1 MKKRSPKSKVES
13 PKSATGRDRRQIG
26 MLPEV
31 HLQLAPATA
40 HWIAETLD
48 DQLDEIHY
56 PLAHWI
62 AETLDDQLD
71 EIHDPLPETTEAQ
84 VREAIKSLRA
94 HETRWAPRNTRRPCL
109 TLRALFKGSKSGGK
123 PS

>member
-1 MKKRSPKSKVES
+1 MKKRSPKSKLQG

-48 DQLDEIHY
+48 DQLDEIHD
-56 PLAHWI
+56 PLAHF
-62 AETLDDQLD
+62 D
-71 EIHDPLPETTEAQ
+71 EIHDPLPKTTEAQ

-94 HETRWAPRNTRRPCL
+94 HQTRWAPRNTRRPCL
-109 TLRALFKGSKSGGK
+109 TLRALFKASKGK

>member
-1 MKKRSPKSKVES
+1 MKKRSPKSKLQG

-48 DQLDEIHY
+48 DQLDEIH
-56 PLAHWI
+56 
-62 AETLDDQLD
+62 
-71 EIHDPLPETTEAQ
+71 DPLPLTTEAQ
-84 VREAIKSLRA
+84 LREAIKSLRA
-94 HETRWAPRNTRRPCL
+94 HQTRWAPRNTRRPCL
-109 TLRALFKGSKSGGK
+109 TLRALFKASKGK